1 MIPNIAHFVF
11 FYSKRDFLFVQ
22 YISIVS
28 ARFVNDCDV
37 IIHYHV
43 MPEGR
48 FTDILKKDTRITW
61 KHVPEIPSNIGSKE
75 ILRITHSVDYYK
87 VLELYKTG
95 GIYLDLDT
103 LCVRPWHHLLN
114 RKFVAGLEW
123 VDDVFYGLCCAV
135 FMTEKHPT
143 DRNTPLLS
151 QSP

>member
-28 ARFVNDCDV
+28 ARIVNDCDV

-61 KHVPEIPSNIGSKE
+61 KHVPVIPSNIGSKDIFFE
-75 ILRITHSVDYYK
+75 RHTYTYIYTLLLIIYIFIYIHIYMKDKYLNIYQYK
-87 VLELYKTG
+87 
-95 GIYLDLDT
+95 
-103 LCVRPWHHLLN
+103 
-114 RKFVAGLEW
+114 
-123 VDDVFYGLCCAV
+123 
-135 FMTEKHPT
+135 
-143 DRNTPLLS
+143 
-151 QSP
+151 